1 MHPKGDLVGS
11 SSPPQPHIAAFVFK
25 DLVEMSARR
34 QSIQSRVVA
43 DRGPDVL
50 LTKELS
56 DRAKRA
62 GTTLLHQPAGEM
74 PKLVRS
80 HVNPYPIGKRFP
92 DLL

>member
-1 MHPKGDLVGS
+1 
-11 SSPPQPHIAAFVFK
+11 
-25 DLVEMSARR
+25 MSARR

-80 HVNPYPIGKRFP
+80 HVNPYPIGERLP
-92 DLL
+92 DLLGERVWELVPRVDRKKVGVLRPRE